1 MFIYYLAIFSIIFSA
16 IILALLI
23 AFCLFAVIGT
33 RQKKRNRITNVR
45 RWKL

>member
-1 MFIYYLAIFSIIFSA
+1 MFIYYLAIFSIIVAS
-16 IILALLI
+16 IVLALGI
-23 AFCLFAVIGT
+23 TFCLYAVIGT